1 MNDMQTHPTTNGHRD
16 DRSLAEL
23 SRDLTR
29 QTTTLVRQEIELA
42 KVELAQKGKQAGIGA
57 GMFGGAGALG
67 FYAFGALTAAAILGL
82 AELVPGWAAALI
94 VAALYG
100 LGAGALALMGKGR
113 VQQASPPVPEET
125 VETLKEDVE
134 WARTRAQQARHHA

>member
-16 DRSLAEL
+16 GRSLAEL

-29 QTTTLVRQEIELA
+29 QTTTLMRQEIELA

-67 FYAFGALTAAAILGL
+67 FYAFGALTAAVILGL
-82 AELVPGWAAALI
+82 AEAVPGWAAALI

-100 LGAGALALMGKGR
+100 AGAGALALMGKGR
-113 VQQASPPVPEET
+113 VQKAAPPVPEET